1 MNVLLVGLGRWGE
14 KHLRVLRELGAGVW
28 VADVSP
34 PRLEWAVKQGVDP
47 QRAVADYR
55 AALPHVDA
63 VDIVTPADS
72 HRAIAGAC
80 LEAGRHCFIEKPLTA
95 TVAEGREIEAAA
107 RAAGR
112 GRELI
117 GAADLLEVRV
127 FELPELQ
134 SSVRVKADGTI
145 SLPLIGSLAVAGM
158 TEADAEAN
166 LKKILADRYVKDPHV
181 SVLVKEHE
189 SRKISVI
196 GAVVRPGAYP
206 LLAER
211 SLLQM
216 ISEAGGLTREAGAH
230 MLVIRNSGTA
240 EGERLRVD
248 LEKLVVEG
256 DPAAN
261 IPVQPGDIINVLADE
276 SIYIYVDGAVKS
288 PGQIEARAS
297 RPITL
302 LQVLIR
308 AGGTTDAANPKQVRV
323 LRKADD
329 GSRETL
335 VVDTR
340 KIRRGKQ
347 DDIVLRDGD
356 VVVVPE
362 ALF

>member
-1 MNVLLVGLGRWGE
+1 MRIHGGRARAGRWTRG
-14 KHLRVLRELGAGVW
+14 LV
-28 VADVSP
+28 VAAVCQVPGLAVPFPSTAPDTPMPEATP
-34 PRLEWAVKQGVDP
+34 P
-47 QRAVADYR
+47 
-55 AALPHVDA
+55 AALE
-63 VDIVTPADS
+63 PA
-72 HRAIAGAC
+72 
-80 LEAGRHCFIEKPLTA
+80 P
-95 TVAEGREIEAAA
+95 A
-107 RAAGR
+107 RTGVQAAGR
-112 GRELI
+112 GRDLI

-158 TEADAEAN
+158 TEADAEAT
-166 LKKILADRYVKDPHV
+166 LKSVLADRYVKDPHV

-189 SRKISVI
+189 SRKVSVI

-211 SLLQM
+211 SLLQI
-216 ISEAGGLTREAGAH
+216 ISEAGGLTREAGADL
-230 MLVIRNSGTA
+230 LVIRNSGTA

-248 LEKLVVEG
+248 LEKLVVEA

-261 IPVQPGDIINVLADE
+261 IPLRPGDIINVLADE

-288 PGQIEARAS
+288 PGQIETRAS

-302 LQVLIR
+302 LQALIR
-308 AGGTTDAANPKQVRV
+308 SGGMTDAANAKQVRV

-329 GSRETL
+329 GSRENL

>member
-1 MNVLLVGLGRWGE
+1 
-14 KHLRVLRELGAGVW
+14 
-28 VADVSP
+28 
-34 PRLEWAVKQGVDP
+34 
-47 QRAVADYR
+47 
-55 AALPHVDA
+55 
-63 VDIVTPADS
+63 
-72 HRAIAGAC
+72 
-80 LEAGRHCFIEKPLTA
+80 
-95 TVAEGREIEAAA
+95 
-107 RAAGR
+107 
-112 GRELI
+112 
-117 GAADLLEVRV
+117 VRV

-158 TEADAEAN
+158 TEADAEAT
-166 LKKILADRYVKDPHV
+166 LKSVLADRYVKDPHV

-189 SRKISVI
+189 SRKVSVI

-216 ISEAGGLTREAGAH
+216 ISEAGGLTREAGTEL
-230 MLVIRNSGTA
+230 LVIRNGGGSQ
-240 EGERLRVD
+240 GEAMRVD
-248 LEKLVVEG
+248 LQKLVERA
-256 DPAAN
+256 DAASN
-261 IPVQPGDIINVLADE
+261 IAVQAGDIINVLADE

-288 PGQIEARAS
+288 PGQIETRAS

-302 LQVLIR
+302 LQALIR
-308 AGGTTDAANPKQVRV
+308 SGGTTDAANPKQVRV

-356 VVVVPE
+356 IVVVPE